1 MNAPLRD
8 GADAYL
14 LVGSHAACLRAATQA
29 AQSALLALGTIR
41 PRFALVLADV
51 AWQLLLESSPG
62 AEVAAVKGILGPG
75 VPVAGGYTL
84 GQIVPAGD
92 RRGSAAVRPP
102 LRFLNQHILVIAVGE
117 AGEA

>member
-1 MNAPLRD
+1 MR
-8 GADAYL
+8 
-14 LVGSHAACLRAATQA
+14 ACLRAATQA
-29 AQSALLALGTIR
+29 AQNAVLALGTVK
-41 PRFALVLADV
+41 PSFALVLADM

-92 RRGSAAVRPP
+92 KRGSTAAGSS
-102 LRFLNQHILVIAVGE
+102 LRFLNQHILVIAFGE
-117 AGEA
+117 AGDE